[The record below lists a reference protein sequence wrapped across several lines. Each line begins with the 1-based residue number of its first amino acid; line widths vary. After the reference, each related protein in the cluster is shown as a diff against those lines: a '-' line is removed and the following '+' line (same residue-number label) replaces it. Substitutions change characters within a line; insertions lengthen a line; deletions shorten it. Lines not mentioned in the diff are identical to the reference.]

1 VIEVSAAIL
10 RPGLSLPRE
19 AQIVYLS
26 WDAAL
31 PLQIYRPGHV
41 SGWLRSWTCHLS
53 RRKTH

>member
-26 WDAAL
+26 WGAAL

-41 SGWLRSWTCHLS
+41 SGWLRGGSV
-53 RRKTH
+53 